1 MRTSVCRL
9 AFMLGLVVAFESSAD
24 VISLDDAVFGAD
36 ALTVDTEQGL
46 EFLDLNWSTSRTVNM
61 IMSEFGVGGDFEGF
75 RRASGEE
82 VLTMISNAGFD
93 IPALG
98 SGITIPPS
106 TAFRDFVNMTGVVG
120 GIGGIRFSR
129 GLVTDAPAPGRSY
142 FVALEDFTG
151 VNQHDIITSE
161 ISAGNNESSGSIGHW
176 LVRDVPAPGA
186 LSLLGMCG
194 LVGMRARR

>member
-1 MRTSVCRL
+1 MCSSVCRL
-9 AFMLGLVVAFESSAD
+9 AFVLSLVVAVESDAD
-24 VISLDDAVFGAD
+24 VISSDDAVFGTD

-46 EFLDLNWSTSRTVNM
+46 EFLDLNWTTSRTVNM
-61 IMSEFGVGGDFEGF
+61 ISGEFGVGGDFEGF
-75 RRASGEE
+75 RRASADE

-93 IPALG
+93 TPALG
-98 SGITIPPS
+98 MGITIPPS

-151 VNQHDIITSE
+151 ANQHDIITTE
-161 ISAGNNESSGSIGHW
+161 ISAANNESSGSIGHW
-176 LVRDVPAPGA
+176 IVRDVPAPGA
-186 LSLLGMCG
+186 LSLLGFCG
-194 LVGMRARR
+194 LVGVRSRR